1 MIEADTYS
9 YWVLVGFFCFF
20 VFCFLRILLG
30 WAFGYLFRIDV
41 GFFFWAC
48 SVKSK
53 QICSVNHK
61 VLQFFFWAE
70 SYTFGFGWP
79 KIFFFFFLD
88 FSSKFV
94 WHKIF

>member
-41 GFFFWAC
+41 GLFFWAC

-61 VLQFFFWAE
+61 VLQFFLGLKAIHLDLA
-70 SYTFGFGWP
+70 G
-79 KIFFFFFLD
+79 IRFFFFF
-88 FSSKFV
+88 FFF
-94 WHKIF
+94 IYFI